1 MDAKFAGSAL
11 RSIAGIQRIARP
23 IMLSVR
29 TKKKPTHERYA
40 AQAKR
45 LQQRISRL
53 LERGEYTKVRELSEL
68 LQTLVRKAADAE
80 KRSRS

>member
-1 MDAKFAGSAL
+1 MDAKFCWLGS
-11 RSIAGIQRIARP
+11 RSIAGMQHSARP

-45 LQQRISRL
+45 VQQRISRL
-53 LERGEYTKVRELSEL
+53 LARGEYTKVRELSEL

-80 KRSRS
+80 KRSRG

>member
-1 MDAKFAGSAL
+1 MDAKLL
-11 RSIAGIQRIARP
+11 RLGYRLIAGMQREARP

-29 TKKKPTHERYA
+29 TKKTPTHERYA
-40 AQAKR
+40 GQAKR

-80 KRSRS
+80 KRSRD

>member
-1 MDAKFAGSAL
+1 MDAKLAGSDP
-11 RSIAGIQRIARP
+11 RSIPGIRCIARP
-23 IMLSVR
+23 IMLIVR

-45 LQQRISRL
+45 LQQRITRL
-53 LERGEYTKVRELSEL
+53 LERGEYTRVRELSEL
-68 LQTLVRKAADAE
+68 LKALVRKAADAE